1 MGVAM
6 TLQDLLQIVGGIGV
20 VSSFIY
26 AAIQVRRNT
35 RAVRAATYQ
44 QLNQSIISIWEDVA
58 RSRELCEL
66 ILRAGD
72 DFLSL
77 DRIDKARF
85 RFSMMAYF
93 KRYETAHF
101 QHSVGILRE
110 TDWTAI
116 RSDLTILFALPGVRS
131 VWPLISNRSNEDFRA
146 YIDALIEKIPMEVP
160 VVLPAA

>member
-1 MGVAM
+1 M
-6 TLQDLLQIVGGIGV
+6 TLQELLQIVGGIGV
-20 VSSFIY
+20 ISSFVY

-44 QLNQSIISIWEDVA
+44 QLNQSIISIWDELG
-58 RSRELCEL
+58 RNRELCEL
-66 ILRAGD
+66 VLRAGD

-110 TDWTAI
+110 ADWTAI
-116 RSDLTILFALPGVRS
+116 GSDLEILFSLRGIRS
-131 VWPLISNRSNEDFRA
+131 VWPLISNRSNADFRA
-146 YIDALIEKIPMEVP
+146 YIDALIQKIPVEVP